1 MRLHLGSRLIL
12 TIIVIVSLA
21 LIVACGGAAEEE
33 TDSAPA
39 AAPQATTAPQATAAP
54 QQAATAVPAATA
66 APTTAAPTTAPAMM
80 EGPEGVLNIG
90 FKELGPYSAS
100 NKLTESTVWLY
111 VATASHEQLNYTDS
125 NGEFQPKVAESWTVD
140 DSGSVWT
147 FTLKKGVEFSKG
159 YGEVTVDDYIFG
171 AEGQVA
177 PDSISSISG
186 PVRRIFFH
194 PDGGL
199 TKIDDYTF
207 ELNTVEPQFDTLLQT
222 ALTTSNLLTSKK
234 HFEEKGE
241 EVAMF
246 EGVGTGPWEYQSST
260 TGEVWR
266 FTARE
271 NHHRKTP
278 EFAELMMWE
287 IPEESTRVAN
297 FQAGRLDSFQMAFD
311 SKGAMDQVEDIRY
324 ISVPNGAT
332 EHLGFYGNWYVG
344 HGEAD
349 FAERRPGYDPDLPW
363 VSANPDVNSPE
374 WEQARKVREALSIA
388 IDRDLIV
395 ETLLGGEGS
404 AQPLWMWENKLD
416 FLDEDLRTIPYDPE
430 RAIQLLEEAGYPD
443 GFEITLTPSIRGV
456 AAEVEACE
464 AISEMWEEIGI
475 DTTIQRVP
483 YLTQGPLIQ
492 ARSYNQAS
500 CHGTAGR
507 QHPLEIMALVFGS
520 DSGWSAGFDHPIVD
534 DLLDEAGVQTND
546 TDRWRVMNELAR
558 FIYENVLETGLY
570 SVNVLW
576 PLSSKV
582 DSWAEHLEYGDTR
595 SFGAYEWTKHRSQ

>member
-12 TIIVIVSLA
+12 TIFVILSLA

-33 TDSAPA
+33 PDSAPT
-39 AAPQATTAPQATAAP
+39 AAPQATTPPQATAAP
-54 QQAATAVPAATA
+54 QPAATAVPAATA
-66 APTTAAPTTAPAMM
+66 APTVAPTTAPAMM

-111 VATASHEQLNYTDS
+111 VSTSSHEQLNLLGLD
-125 NGEFQPKVAESWTVD
+125 GEFKPKVGESWSVD
-140 DSGSVWT
+140 ESGTVWT

-159 YGEVTVDDYIFG
+159 WGEVTADDYIFG

-186 PVRRIFFH
+186 PIRRIFFH

-199 TKIDDYTF
+199 TKIDDYTI
-207 ELNTVEPQFDTLLQT
+207 ELDTVEPQFDTLVQT
-222 ALTTSNLLTSKK
+222 TLLTSNLFTSKK

-246 EGVGTGPWEYQSST
+246 EGVGTGPWEYVGST

-266 FTARE
+266 FKARE
-271 NHHRKTP
+271 NHYRKTP

-311 SKGAMDQVEDIRY
+311 SKGAMDQVEGIRY
-324 ISVPNGAT
+324 IAVPNGAT

-344 HGEAD
+344 HGEPD

-363 VSANPDVNSPE
+363 VSASPDVNSPE

-507 QHPLEIMALVFGS
+507 EHPLEIMALVFHS
-520 DSGWSAGFDHPIVD
+520 DSGWTAGFDHPVVD

-546 TDRWRVMNELAR
+546 TDRWLVMNRLAR

-576 PLSSKV
+576 PISSKV
-582 DSWAEHLEYGDTR
+582 DSWAEHLEYPHGRT
-595 SFGAYEWTKHRSQ
+595 FGSYEYAKHSSQ

>member
-1 MRLHLGSRLIL
+1 MHLHLDSRLIMA
-12 TIIVIVSLA
+12 IIVTMSLI

-33 TDSAPA
+33 TDSAPT
-39 AAPQATTAPQATAAP
+39 AAPQATTAPQATAAAQP
-54 QQAATAVPAATA
+54 ADTAVPAATA
-66 APTTAAPTTAPAMM
+66 APTAAPPTTAPAMM
-80 EGPEGVLNIG
+80 TGPEGVLNIG

-111 VATASHEQLNYTDS
+111 VASSSHEQLNYTDE
-125 NGEFQPKVAESWTVD
+125 NGQFQPKVAESWSVD
-140 DSGSVWT
+140 DSGTVWT

-177 PDSISSISG
+177 PDSISSLLG
-186 PVRRIFFH
+186 GVRRIFFN
-194 PDGGL
+194 PDGGM
-199 TKIDDYTF
+199 TKIDDHTF
-207 ELNTVEPQFDTLLQT
+207 ELDTVDPQFDTLLQT
-222 ALTTSNLLTSKK
+222 SLTTVNLLTSKK

-241 EVAMF
+241 EAAMF
-246 EGVGTGPWEYQSST
+246 EGVGTGPWEYVSST

-266 FTARE
+266 FKARE
-271 NHHRKTP
+271 NHYRKTP

-297 FQAGRLDSFQMAFD
+297 FQAGRLDSFQMALD
-311 SKGAMDQVEDIRY
+311 SKSALDQVEDIRY

-344 HGEAD
+344 HGEPD

-404 AQPLWMWENKLD
+404 AQPLWMWENKLE

-430 RAIQLLEEAGYPD
+430 RAMQLLEEAGYPD
-443 GFEITLTPSIRGV
+443 GFEIILTPSIRGV

-507 QHPLEIMALVFGS
+507 QHPLEIMALVWGS
-520 DSGWSAGFDHPIVD
+520 DSGWTGGFDHPITD
-534 DLLDEAGVQTND
+534 ELLDEAGVQTNE
-546 TDRWRVMNELAR
+546 TDRWLVMNELAR

-595 SFGAYEWTKHRSQ
+595 SFGAYEWAKHRSK

>member
-1 MRLHLGSRLIL
+1 MARPRSVIYILGIL
-12 TIIVIVSLA
+12 VLLVIIS
-21 LIVACGGAAEEE
+21 CG
-33 TDSAPA
+33 SADEPA
-39 AAPQATTAPQATAAP
+39 PEATEVPQATAAP
-54 QQAATAVPAATA
+54 QPTEAPQQGATA
-66 APTTAAPTTAPAMM
+66 APVATAAPTAAPTTAPAMM

-100 NKLTESTVWLY
+100 NRLTESTVWLY
-111 VATASHEQLNYTDS
+111 VASSSHEQLNYTDA
-125 NGEFQPKVAESWTVD
+125 NGQFQPKVAESWSVD
-140 DSGSVWT
+140 DSGTVWT
-147 FTLKKGVEFSKG
+147 FTLKQGVEFSKG
-159 YGEVTVDDYIFG
+159 YGEATVDDYIFG

-177 PDSISSISG
+177 PDSISSLLG
-186 PVRRIFFH
+186 GVRRIFFN
-194 PDGGL
+194 PDGGM
-199 TKIDDYTF
+199 TKIDDHTF
-207 ELNTVEPQFDTLLQT
+207 ELDTVDPQFDTLLQT
-222 ALTTSNLLTSKK
+222 SLTTVNLLTSKK

-246 EGVGTGPWEYQSST
+246 EGVGTGPWEYVSST

-266 FTARE
+266 FKARE
-271 NHHRKTP
+271 DHYRKSP

-287 IPEESTRVAN
+287 IAEESTRVAN
-297 FQAGRLDSFQMAFD
+297 FQAGRLDSFQMALD
-311 SKGAMDQVEDIRY
+311 SKSALDQVEDIRY

-344 HGEAD
+344 HGESD
-349 FAERRPGYDPDLPW
+349 FADRRPGYDADLPW
-363 VSANPDVNSPE
+363 VSASPDVNSPE

-404 AQPLWMWENKLD
+404 AQSLWMWENKLD
-416 FLDEDLRTIPYDPE
+416 FLDEDLRTIPYDPD
-430 RAIQLLEEAGYPD
+430 RAIRLLEEAGYPD

-507 QHPLEIMALVFGS
+507 QHPLEIMALVWGS
-520 DSGWSAGFDHPIVD
+520 DSGWTGGFDHPITDV
-534 DLLDEAGVQTND
+534 LLDEAGVQTNE

-595 SFGAYEWTKHRSQ
+595 SFGAYEWAKHRSN

>member
-1 MRLHLGSRLIL
+1 M
-12 TIIVIVSLA
+12 
-21 LIVACGGAAEEE
+21 
-33 TDSAPA
+33 
-39 AAPQATTAPQATAAP
+39 
-54 QQAATAVPAATA
+54 
-66 APTTAAPTTAPAMM
+66 
-80 EGPEGVLNIG
+80 
-90 FKELGPYSAS
+90 
-100 NKLTESTVWLY
+100 
-111 VATASHEQLNYTDS
+111 
-125 NGEFQPKVAESWTVD
+125 
-140 DSGSVWT
+140 
-147 FTLKKGVEFSKG
+147 
-159 YGEVTVDDYIFG
+159 
-171 AEGQVA
+171 A

-199 TKIDDYTF
+199 TKIDDYTV
-207 ELNTVEPQFDTLLQT
+207 ELDTVVPQFDTLVQT
-222 ALTTSNLLTSKK
+222 QATTSNLLTSKK

-246 EGVGTGPWEYQSST
+246 EGVGTGPWEYVGST

-271 NHHRKTP
+271 NHYRKTP

-287 IPEESTRVAN
+287 IQEESTRVAN
-297 FQAGRLDSFQMAFD
+297 FQAGRLDSFQMSFD
-311 SKGAMDQVEDIRY
+311 SKGAMDQVEGIRY
-324 ISVPNGAT
+324 TAVPNGTT

-349 FAERRPGYDPDLPW
+349 FADRRPGYDPDLPW
-363 VSANPDVNSPE
+363 VSASPDVNTPE

-404 AQPLWMWENKLD
+404 AQPLWMWENKID
-416 FLDEDLRTIPYDPE
+416 FLDEDLRTIAYDPD

-507 QHPLEIMALVFGS
+507 EHPLEIMALVFHS
-520 DSGWSAGFDHPIVD
+520 DSGWNAGFDHRGGLTPD
-534 DLLDEAGVQTND
+534 DAGVRQRT
-546 TDRWRVMNELAR
+546 A
-558 FIYENVLETGLY
+558 G
-570 SVNVLW
+570 
-576 PLSSKV
+576 SS
-582 DSWAEHLEYGDTR
+582 
-595 SFGAYEWTKHRSQ
+595 

>member
-1 MRLHLGSRLIL
+1 MRLHLGSRLVI
-12 TIIVIVSLA
+12 TIVVIMSLA
-21 LIVACGGAAEEE
+21 LIVACGGAAEEDPP
-33 TDSAPA
+33 T
-39 AAPQATTAPQATAAP
+39 AAPQATTAPQATVAP
-54 QQAATAVPAATA
+54 QPGATAVPAATA
-66 APTTAAPTTAPAMM
+66 APTTAPTTAPAMM
-80 EGPEGVLNIG
+80 AGPEGTLNIG

-111 VATASHEQLNYTDS
+111 VSTASHEQLNLLGTD
-125 NGEFQPKVAESWTVD
+125 GEFRPKLGESWSVD
-140 DSGSVWT
+140 ESGTIWT
-147 FTLKKGVEFSKG
+147 FKLKQGVEFSKG
-159 YGEVTVDDYIFG
+159 WGEVTVDDYIFG

-177 PDSISSISG
+177 PDSISSVSG

-199 TKIDDYTF
+199 TKIDDYTVQ
-207 ELNTVEPQFDTLLQT
+207 LDTVQPQFDTLVQT
-222 ALTTSNLLTSKK
+222 SQTTSNLFTSKK

-246 EGVGTGPWEYQSST
+246 EGVGTGPWEYVSST

-266 FTARE
+266 FKARE
-271 NHHRKTP
+271 NHYRKTP
-278 EFAELMMWE
+278 EFAELLMWE

-297 FQAGRLDSFQMAFD
+297 FQAGRLDSFQMSFD
-311 SKGAMDQVEDIRY
+311 SKGAMDQVEGIRY
-324 ISVPNGAT
+324 IAVPNGAT

-344 HGEAD
+344 HGESD

-363 VSANPDVNSPE
+363 VSASPDVNSPE

-507 QHPLEIMALVFGS
+507 QHPLEIMALVFHS
-520 DSGWSAGFDHPIVD
+520 DSGWNAGFEHPVVD
-534 DLLDEAGVQTND
+534 ELLDEAGVQTNE
-546 TDRWRVMNELAR
+546 TDRWLVMNRLAR

-582 DSWAEHLEYGDTR
+582 DSWAEHLEWAHGRT
-595 SFGAYEWTKHRSQ
+595 FGGYEWAKHRSQ

>member
-1 MRLHLGSRLIL
+1 MSRPRSVICILGIL
-12 TIIVIVSLA
+12 VLLVVIS
-21 LIVACGGAAEEE
+21 CG
-33 TDSAPA
+33 SADEPA
-39 AAPQATTAPQATAAP
+39 PEATEAPQATAAPQPTAAP
-54 QQAATAVPAATA
+54 QQAATAAPVATA
-66 APTTAAPTTAPAMM
+66 APTAAPTTAPAMM
-80 EGPEGVLNIG
+80 QGPEGVLNIG

-111 VATASHEQLNYTDS
+111 VATASHEQLNFTDA
-125 NGEFQPKVAESWTVD
+125 NGQFQPKVAESWSVD
-140 DSGSVWT
+140 ESGSVWT
-147 FTLKKGVEFSKG
+147 FKLKQGVEFSKG
-159 YGEVTVDDYIFG
+159 YGEATVDDYIFG

-222 ALTTSNLLTSKK
+222 SLTTSNLFTSKR

-241 EVAMF
+241 DVAMF
-246 EGVGTGPWEYQSST
+246 EGVGTGPWEYVSST

-266 FTARE
+266 FEARE
-271 NHHRKTP
+271 DHHRKTP

-287 IPEESTRVAN
+287 IAEESTRVAN
-297 FQAGRLDSFQMAFD
+297 FQAGRLDSFQMALD

-344 HGEAD
+344 HGESD
-349 FAERRPGYDPDLPW
+349 FADRRPGYDPDLPW
-363 VSANPDVNSPE
+363 VSASPDVNSAE

-404 AQPLWMWENKLD
+404 SQPLWMWENKLD
-416 FLDEDLRTIPYDPE
+416 FLDEDLRTIPYDPD

-464 AISEMWEEIGI
+464 AISEMWEEIGL

-520 DSGWSAGFDHPIVD
+520 DSGWTAGFDHPVVD
-534 DLLDEAGVQTND
+534 ELLDEAGVQTND

-595 SFGAYEWTKHRSQ
+595 SFGAYEYTKHRSQ